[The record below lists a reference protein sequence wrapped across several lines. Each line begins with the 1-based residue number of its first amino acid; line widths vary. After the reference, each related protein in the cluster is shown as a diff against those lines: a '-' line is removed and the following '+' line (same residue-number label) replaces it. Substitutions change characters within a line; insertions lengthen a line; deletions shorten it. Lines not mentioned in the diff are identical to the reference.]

1 MRNVEKEDQRLKAST
16 STLDAGTGSLNHKWV
31 VRAIKVKRASP
42 TQPQDIQ
49 LFTTQILLV
58 LSSSALNW
66 TGNKTRFALI
76 GYSLGGG
83 IAASFTSFFPNLVES
98 LVLIAPAGL
107 MRSARIHWTS
117 KFLYGGFLPRRL
129 VEYLV
134 WRRLGGTSTISAS
147 NDEDGKISPTQAAE
161 EEQSSHPALAPDSTA
176 SVLARRPS
184 ATISSIVSW
193 QLANHAGFVP
203 AFVSSIQH
211 APISNQHD
219 AWKAIADIQ
228 HLPPSQRL
236 LEAQVLL
243 LLGKDDNVVLAEE
256 MEQDAKKAMGDV
268 VHIRILDGG
277 HEVPVTDA
285 AIVATTIF
293 HFWNQQSRE

>member
-1 MRNVEKEDQRLKAST
+1 MFDLFGRGFSST
-16 STLDAGTGSLNHKWV
+16 PDPA
-31 VRAIKVKRASP
+31 
-42 TQPQDIQ
+42 TQSQDIQ

-58 LSSSALNW
+58 LSSSPLNW

-107 MRSARIHWTS
+107 MRSTRIHWTS
-117 KFLYGGFLPRRL
+117 KFLYGGYLPRRL

-134 WRRLGGTSTISAS
+134 WRRLGGSSTTPVS

-161 EEQSSHPALAPDSTA
+161 EEQSSHPALAPDSPA

-184 ATISSIVSW
+184 ATISAIVSW

-211 APISNQHD
+211 APISNQQD
-219 AWKAIADIQ
+219 AWKAIADMQ

-236 LEAQVLL
+236 LEAKVLL
-243 LLGKDDNVVLAEE
+243 LLGKHDNVVIAEE
-256 MEQDAKKAMGDV
+256 MHQDAKKAMGHV
-268 VHIRILDGG
+268 VDIRILHGG
-277 HEVPVTDA
+277 HELPVTHA

-293 HFWNQQSRE
+293 AFLDPSSPPHER